1 MKKKNWYPF
10 IILALVF
17 VLIAGCGANGQK
29 SGTEN
34 SGLNVKQEITVAD
47 SQELNSIDPSNAVD
61 SNSQEAINNIYEG
74 LYRLNANNKPVP
86 AGAVAIPHIS
96 KDGKTYTIKLNKKS
110 VWSNGD
116 KVTAKDYIFAWK
128 RAITSKNAAENETFY
143 TFIKNADA
151 IIAKKKD
158 AATLGVKALD
168 DYTLQI
174 QLNNATPY
182 FASIL
187 ANPVYYPLDEKYV
200 QAKGNKFASN
210 SDNAIYNGPFVLAN
224 FKGPG
229 IGGDWTYEKNKTY
242 WAKQSVKLERV
253 NVQVIKE
260 TNTAINL
267 YKQGKLDQVAISG
280 EYAQQEASDPGFISK
295 DAPTLAYITPNLSK
309 KVYQNKNLRAALS
322 LVIDRKKLAGNIIG
336 DGSKAATGVIPDGLY
351 FSAQSKK
358 DFAKVSGNHL
368 PTNVAQAKKLWKKAQ
383 AELGIKTLKIN
394 LVTFDSD
401 RMRSVTE
408 YYQNA
413 VENNLKGIKVNIS
426 VNPVQVFI
434 NKATSGNYDL
444 ALLTWGADYPDAS
457 SLLKLFV
464 SDSGN
469 NWGKYKN
476 SYYDKA
482 VKAADVKDANQPEKR
497 WYDALNA
504 QNIILSDY
512 GVIPVYFQSS
522 SLLQN
527 VKLKH
532 VNFYSTGP
540 RLDYRN
546 AYLTK

>member
-1 MKKKNWYPF
+1 MKKSKWYY
-10 IILALVF
+10 ITAIVMVL
-17 VLIAGCGANGQK
+17 VLIAGCGT
-29 SGTEN
+29 SGTKKD
-34 SGLNVKQEITVAD
+34 SGEAGLSAKQEINVAD
-47 SQELNSIDPSNAVD
+47 DQELNSIDPSNAVD

-74 LYRLNANNKPVP
+74 LYRLDANNKPVP
-86 AGAVAIPHIS
+86 AGAATLPDIS
-96 KDGKTYTIKLNKKS
+96 QDGKTYTIKLNKKS

-116 KVTAKDYIFAWK
+116 KVKASDYIYAWE
-128 RAITSKNAAENETFY
+128 RAITSKSAAQNQTFY
-143 TFIKNADA
+143 TFIQNADA
-151 IIAKKKD
+151 IIAGKKD
-158 AATLGVKALD
+158 VSTFGAKAID

-187 ANPVYYPLDEKYV
+187 ANPVYYPLNEKYV
-200 QAKGNKFASN
+200 KAKGKDFG
-210 SDNAIYNGPFVLAN
+210 SDSDHALYNGPFVLTN

-229 IGGDWTYEKNKTY
+229 IGGDWSYEKNKTY
-242 WAKQSVKLERV
+242 WNKKSVKLEKI

-280 EYAQQEASDPGFISK
+280 EYARQEASDPGFISK

-309 KVYQNKNLRAALS
+309 KIYQNKNLREALS

-336 DGSKAATGVIPDGLY
+336 DGSKPATGVIPNGLY
-351 FSAQSKK
+351 FAPQSKK
-358 DFAKVSGNHL
+358 DFAEESGNHL
-368 PTNVAQAKKLWKKAQ
+368 PTDIDQAKKLWQKAQ
-383 AELGIKTLKIN
+383 DELGIKTLKIN

-401 RMRSVTE
+401 RMRTVTE
-408 YYQNA
+408 YYQST

-457 SLLKLFV
+457 SLLKLFL

-476 SYYDKA
+476 SQYDQA
-482 VKAADVKDANQPEKR
+482 VKAADVADANDPEKR
-497 WYDALNA
+497 WKDALQA
-504 QNIILSDY
+504 QDIILNEY

-532 VNFYSTGP
+532 VNFYSSGP
-540 RLDYRN
+540 RLDYKD